1 MTPRWTATFVTLAL
15 SLALSMALLAAAG
28 CGGSGGDQPTLD
40 GTAWG
45 LTEWTLS
52 SLDPNDFTITAAF
65 ADGKIGGKSAVN
77 TYGGPYTEGPGDAFS
92 VGDLVSTMMAGAEP
106 DMRAE
111 TAYLTLLAQAKSYQ
125 LDGDRL
131 TLFDENGNES
141 LIFAAQKP

>member
-1 MTPRWTATFVTLAL
+1 MRPRLLATFVTLAL
-15 SLALSMALLAAAG
+15 SLSLLAAAG
-28 CGGSGGDQPTLD
+28 CGGSGGEPVTLD

-45 LTEWTLS
+45 LSGWTLS

-65 ADGKIGGKSAVN
+65 ADGKISGKSAVN

-92 VGDLVSTMMAGAEP
+92 VGELVSTMMAGPEP

-111 TAYLTLLAQAKSYQ
+111 QAYLTLLAQAKSYM
-125 LDGDRL
+125 LKGGGL

-141 LIFAAQKP
+141 LIFEAREP

>member
-1 MTPRWTATFVTLAL
+1 MRPRVTATFVTLAI
-15 SLALSMALLAAAG
+15 SVALSVALLAVAG

-45 LTEWTLS
+45 LSEWTLS

-65 ADGKIGGKSAVN
+65 ADGKITGTSAVN
-77 TYGGPYTEGPGDAFS
+77 NYFGSYTEGPGDAFS
-92 VGDLVSTMMAGAEP
+92 VGDLGGTMMAGPEP

-111 TAYLTLLAQAKSYQ
+111 QAYLELLSQAKSYK
-125 LDGDRL
+125 LDGDGL

-141 LIFAAQKP
+141 LIFAAEKP

>member
-1 MTPRWTATFVTLAL
+1 MRPRLTATFVTLAL
-15 SLALSMALLAAAG
+15 SVALLAAAG
-28 CGGSGGDQPTLD
+28 CGGSGGEPATLN

-52 SLDPNDFTITAAF
+52 SLDPKDFTITAQF
-65 ADGKIGGKSAVN
+65 ADGKISGKSAVN

-92 VGDLVSTMMAGAEP
+92 VGDLASSMMAGPEP

-111 TAYLTLLAQAKSYQ
+111 TAYLALLAQAKSYK
-125 LDGDRL
+125 LAGGGL

-141 LIFAAQKP
+141 LIFAAEQP